1 MKDGIV
7 GELFKYYEGT
17 LGDFLHEAINEKGQ
31 LIKIIIKD
39 VDQLKFSQIDGKGCI
54 LTSEYH
60 HVIDNYAIRHIIS
73 KHSSEKESLRGQV
86 QIQITDF
93 LLIPNL
99 LTEYDAVRTEIRNK
113 KEVLIYEKTYSDI
126 TYNIVEEVRK
136 GRKELAVVT
145 FYKTRKGKL
154 TGADS

>member
-1 MKDGIV
+1 
-7 GELFKYYEGT
+7 
-17 LGDFLHEAINEKGQ
+17 
-31 LIKIIIKD
+31 
-39 VDQLKFSQIDGKGCI
+39 
-54 LTSEYH
+54 
-60 HVIDNYAIRHIIS
+60 
-73 KHSSEKESLRGQV
+73 
-86 QIQITDF
+86 
-93 LLIPNL
+93 